1 MKILSK
7 ISIKE
12 FLGLFLII
20 LIPNILRQVIY
31 YITFL
36 RTNSIDFIDSFE
48 TKLIYST
55 FPFIGLLEE
64 IIIGVVF
71 VFIWFNFKK
80 LRFFSY
86 GWINDALFDF
96 VSVLVWFIFGSTP
109 LQFLGFGIILRF
121 AIREV
126 IIPYVILGPLTYSLK
141 LNIKKLSIIYSIIGI
156 LIISIIA
163 IF

>member
-20 LIPNILRQVIY
+20 LIPNILRQAIY

-48 TKLIYST
+48 TKLIYNT

-96 VSVLVWFIFGSTP
+96 VSVLAWFIFGSTP
-109 LQFLGFGIILRF
+109 LQFLGLGIISRF
-121 AIREV
+121 VIREV

-141 LNIKKLSIIYSIIGI
+141 LNIKKLSIIYSVIGI
-156 LIISIIA
+156 LIVLIIA

>member
-48 TKLIYST
+48 TKLIYNT

-64 IIIGVVF
+64 IIIGIVF

-96 VSVLVWFIFGSTP
+96 ASVLVWFIFGSTP
-109 LQFLGFGIILRF
+109 LQFLGLGIIFRF
-121 AIREV
+121 VIREV
-126 IIPYVILGPLTYSLK
+126 IIPYAILGPLTYSLK
-141 LNIKKLSIIYSIIGI
+141 LNIKKLSIIYSIIGV
-156 LIISIIA
+156 LIILIIA